1 MTRTRGE
8 VERTGSGRGR
18 GKLRSASRVSAWT
31 CDRITWSPR
40 GAPSAPVFAAPR
52 AVSTRAQR
60 SAAVLDTGKV
70 GSMASVPAASAVFAA
85 PRAVSTRAPRS
96 AAVLDTGKLV
106 RWRAC
111 LPRARCRLL
120 YGLLLPG
127 RVGHRQQLLG
137 FADVAGGGDGSVEGE
152 RTSQLFFRLIRLSLL
167 EQLLGCAFARLRLQC
182 DKAKVALQ
190 VGQSFEVAS

>member
-40 GAPSAPVFAAPR
+40 GAPSAP
-52 AVSTRAQR
+52 
-60 SAAVLDTGKV
+60 
-70 GSMASVPAASAVFAA
+70 VFAA